1 MKTKRTAA
9 HPVDVHVG
17 KRLRLRRTNLG
28 FKQVSLGDA
37 IGVGFQQIQRYE
49 RGEIRIGAS
58 RLYDLSKA
66 LDVPVSFFFDDM
78 PAEIARRAIDTSP
91 ETDPLSSPYVTEL
104 IDALRAIDD
113 DEIYKALLS
122 LLKALADR

>member
-1 MKTKRTAA
+1 MNTKRTAA

-17 KRLRLRRTNLG
+17 KRVRLRRNNLG
-28 FKQVSLGDA
+28 LKQVSLGDI
-37 IGVGFQQIQRYE
+37 IGIGFQQIQRYE

-78 PAEIARRAIDTSP
+78 PPEIARRDGNEPATA
-91 ETDPLSSPYVTEL
+91 DPLSNPNVMEL
-104 IDALRAIDD
+104 IETLHAIEDEVVRKAMLDLLR
-113 DEIYKALLS
+113 
-122 LLKALADR
+122 ALADR